1 MITPK
6 EVLKNF
12 YGYDSFRGQQEAI
25 IQSILKKQD
34 TIVLMPTGGGKSVC
48 YQIPAMVN
56 EGLTLVISPLIA
68 LMKDQVDALN
78 GIGIAAAYLNSSQS
92 TSEQRFVSEE
102 IKSGKLKLLYVAPER
117 LFGGVFPLTETLK
130 TTPISL
136 VAIDEAHCVSQWG
149 HDFRPDYL
157 MIGRLRQELPSVP
170 FAALTAT
177 ADKQTRADIADKL
190 GLKNPKWFIS
200 SFDRPNITYRIV
212 PKRNSFDKLL
222 GFLEYH
228 HKNSGIIYCLSRKNV
243 EDMADRLQAAGL
255 SALPY
260 HAGLDRQTRAKHQEK
275 FIKDEVKIMVATIA
289 FGMGIDKS
297 NVRFVVHMNMPQNVE
312 GYYQET
318 GRAGRDGLPS
328 DALLFYSYADVMTL
342 QRMIDT
348 PENPDYSEV
357 MLAKLD
363 KMKHF
368 CQSTTCRRRYLLGYF
383 DEEEKKDC
391 GNCDRCLS
399 KGNKQDMTMPS
410 QMLLSAIVRL
420 KESYGLGYCILVLR
434 GSKSAKVQEDHKALS
449 VYGVG
454 KDKSEDFWKKLGQ
467 HLQQEGYLA
476 EAGTQFPTL
485 KLTTTAWEKL
495 KSREKFLLNME
506 EGALEHQKRS
516 TPYEETLFEEL
527 KRIRFG
533 LAQKE
538 NVPPYVIFS
547 DNTLVEMATYL
558 PQDHDSFLQMSGVGQ
573 LKAENYENHFI
584 PVIKAYT
591 EENQLKPRKKL
602 SASKS
607 SKSNSTGISKTE
619 LVTLQYLKDGLNIF
633 EIAKAREMSLTTIEG
648 HIAKLVK
655 MKKLDAEK
663 FMSKDDLLNIR
674 LFYRRQEGRFLKPIK
689 EHFGD
694 RYSYFQIKVA
704 IAEEQ

>member
-25 IQSILKKQD
+25 IQSILKQQD

-56 EGLTLVISPLIA
+56 DGLTLVISPLIA

-78 GIGIAAAYLNSSQS
+78 GMGIPAAYLNSSQS
-92 TSEQRFVSEE
+92 ASEQRFVSEE
-102 IKSGKLKLLYVAPER
+102 IRSGKLKLLYVAPER
-117 LFGGVFPLTETLK
+117 LFGGAFPLTETLK
-130 TTPISL
+130 TSRLSL

-157 MIGRLRQELPSVP
+157 MIGRLRQELPDVP
-170 FAALTAT
+170 FVALTAT

-190 GLKNPKWFIS
+190 GLRKPKWFIS

-212 PKRNSFDKLL
+212 PKRNSFEKLL
-222 GFLEYH
+222 DFLEYH
-228 HKNSGIIYCLSRKNV
+228 QKNSGIIYCLSRKNV
-243 EDMADRLQAAGL
+243 EDMAGRLQAAGL

-260 HAGLDRQTRAKHQEK
+260 HAGLDRQTRASHQEK
-275 FIKDEVKIMVATIA
+275 FIKDKVKIMVATIA

-297 NVRFVVHMNMPQNVE
+297 NVRFVVHMNMPQNIE

-348 PENPDYSEV
+348 PDNPDYSEV
-357 MLAKLD
+357 MLAKLE
-363 KMKHF
+363 KMKQF
-368 CQSTTCRRRYLLGYF
+368 CQSNTCRRRYLLGYF
-383 DEEEKKDC
+383 DEEEQKDC

-399 KGNKQDMTMPS
+399 KDNKQDMTVPA
-410 QMLLSAIVRL
+410 QMLLSTIVRL
-420 KESYGLGYCILVLR
+420 KENYGLGYCVLVLR
-434 GSKSAKVQEDHKALS
+434 GSKSAKVQEEHKALT
-449 VYGVG
+449 VYGIG
-454 KDKSEDFWKKLGQ
+454 KEKSEDFWKKLGQ

-485 KLTTTAWEKL
+485 KLTTIAWEKL
-495 KSREKFLLNME
+495 KGKKKFLLQMGEGGFDHQPTTVAYE
-506 EGALEHQKRS
+506 EG
-516 TPYEETLFEEL
+516 LFEEL

-547 DNTLVEMATYL
+547 DNTLVEMAQYL
-558 PQDHDSFLQMSGVGQ
+558 PHDHDSFLQISGVGQ
-573 LKAENYENHFI
+573 RKAENYEDHFL
-584 PVIKAYT
+584 PVIKSYAA
-591 EENQLKPRKKL
+591 EHLLKPKKKL
-602 SASKS
+602 SARKPSKS
-607 SKSNSTGISKTE
+607 ASTGLSKTE
-619 LVTLQYLKDGLNIF
+619 LVTLQYQRDGLNVF

-655 MKKLDAEK
+655 LKKLEAET
-663 FMSKDDLLNIR
+663 FLSKDDLLNIR
-674 LFYRRQEGRFLKPIK
+674 LFYRRQEGSFLKPIK
-689 EHFGD
+689 EHFGE